1 MPREACRDF
10 QRGQCTRG
18 RSCRYTHDDG
28 SRSRSRSRSRGRGRS
43 RDRED
48 PPALVFKEGDWNC
61 SKCKG
66 HNFSRRTDCYKCGED
81 RPRRGSRIRLFDGK
95 LFRFSFLFFYQVVAV
110 ANQDLVPDL
119 AKVAGIALG
128 RVPGIVDVVALVA
141 AVAHVLEIE
150 TENVVDAAEAE
161 VVDAA
166 EAEVEAIARRNPKR
180 PLSLAAAA
188 RAQVSLALPQ
198 KSRKKNSLKPLR
210 RLEADFS

>member
-1 MPREACRDF
+1 VKLAGTSSAGSVPEDVRAATLTTTVVVLAVVRDLVVGAVLVIAKIHPR
-10 QRGQCTRG
+10 
-18 RSCRYTHDDG
+18 
-28 SRSRSRSRSRGRGRS
+28 
-43 RDRED
+43 
-48 PPALVFKEGDWNC
+48 LC
-61 SKCKG
+61 SKKVIG
-66 HNFSRRTDCYKCGED
+66 TAPSVKVTTSLAVQTATSVVKTVLVE
-81 RPRRGSRIRLFDGK
+81 
-95 LFRFSFLFFYQVVAV
+95 VVAV

-141 AVAHVLEIE
+141 AVVAHVLEIE

-188 RAQVSLALPQ
+188 RAKVSLALPQ

>member
-1 MPREACRDF
+1 VKLAGTSSAGSVPEDVRAATLTTTVVVLAVVRD
-10 QRGQCTRG
+10 
-18 RSCRYTHDDG
+18 
-28 SRSRSRSRSRGRGRS
+28 
-43 RDRED
+43 
-48 PPALVFKEGDWNC
+48 LVKVIGTAPSVKVTTSLAVQTATSVVKTVLVE
-61 SKCKG
+61 
-66 HNFSRRTDCYKCGED
+66 
-81 RPRRGSRIRLFDGK
+81 
-95 LFRFSFLFFYQVVAV
+95 VVAV

-141 AVAHVLEIE
+141 AVVAHVLEIE
-150 TENVVDAAEAE
+150 TENVVDAAEAEVVDAAEAE

-188 RAQVSLALPQ
+188 RAKVSLALPQ

>member
-1 MPREACRDF
+1 VKLAGTSSAGSVPEDVRAATLTTTVVVLAVVRDLVVGAVLVIAKIHPR
-10 QRGQCTRG
+10 
-18 RSCRYTHDDG
+18 
-28 SRSRSRSRSRGRGRS
+28 
-43 RDRED
+43 
-48 PPALVFKEGDWNC
+48 LC
-61 SKCKG
+61 SKKVIG
-66 HNFSRRTDCYKCGED
+66 TAPSVKVTTSLAVQTATSVVKTVLVE
-81 RPRRGSRIRLFDGK
+81 
-95 LFRFSFLFFYQVVAV
+95 VVAV

-141 AVAHVLEIE
+141 AVVAHVLEIE
-150 TENVVDAAEAE
+150 TENVVDAAEAEVVDAAEAE

-188 RAQVSLALPQ
+188 RAKVSLALPQ